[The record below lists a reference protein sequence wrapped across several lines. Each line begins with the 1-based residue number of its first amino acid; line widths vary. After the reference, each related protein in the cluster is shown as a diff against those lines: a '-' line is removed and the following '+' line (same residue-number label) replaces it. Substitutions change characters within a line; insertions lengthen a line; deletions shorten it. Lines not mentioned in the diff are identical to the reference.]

1 MARMV
6 PDRPATTSS
15 AAEVAVFERIRDELT
30 AEWIALHSVGMTI
43 HDSKPWAEIDF
54 VLIGPPGVF
63 CLEVKG
69 GVIAREGGVWYTTPQ
84 HGANAGRRQ
93 PLKES
98 PFQQVAS
105 ASAQLFHFLET
116 RSSRFTNSITG
127 YAVATPDVAWT
138 VDGPD
143 IDTELVYDQAD
154 TVRPFDAFM
163 KRVVRRWTEK
173 VGSNWN
179 KGLESLSRTD
189 KHLLL
194 EDIRGDF
201 RLVPSLRATADLAG
215 KELIRLT
222 EEQFL
227 LFGRLAANPRVLA
240 IGGAGTGK
248 TVIAVEEARRLARD
262 GKRVLYT
269 CFSRNLAAHVTML
282 LSSEPRV
289 VVRTLHGQMMDLVS
303 AAGRQSQLPDTSEE
317 DLLSLFL
324 PELALEIILDSADV
338 PTFDTIILDEGQDLL
353 RENYLDVVEGLVGG
367 DLRTGNWRIFLDP
380 NQNIF
385 RGIAASGLSR
395 VRDAR
400 PAEWALT
407 VNCRNTAPIATQVAL
422 LSGVP
427 LAEVLSPDGPDVQVH
442 WYATVEDQGRAIQ
455 EVFQDLKGEGFESER
470 IVILSRHRIEAAAV
484 HHTALRTIDVSQGRN
499 GPRSWEAR
507 FSTVASFKG
516 LEADVVLLTDVDD
529 LSSTEGLTS
538 VYVGASRA
546 RVALHVFIA
555 SSQKA
560 RFRDLAKEFGRNLL
574 PPGP

>member
-1 MARMV
+1 M
-6 PDRPATTSS
+6 
-15 AAEVAVFERIRDELT
+15 
-30 AEWIALHSVGMTI
+30 
-43 HDSKPWAEIDF
+43 
-54 VLIGPPGVF
+54 
-63 CLEVKG
+63 
-69 GVIAREGGVWYTTPQ
+69 
-84 HGANAGRRQ
+84 
-93 PLKES
+93 
-98 PFQQVAS
+98 
-105 ASAQLFHFLET
+105 
-116 RSSRFTNSITG
+116 
-127 YAVATPDVAWT
+127 
-138 VDGPD
+138 
-143 IDTELVYDQAD
+143 
-154 TVRPFDAFM
+154 
-163 KRVVRRWTEK
+163 
-173 VGSNWN
+173 
-179 KGLESLSRTD
+179 
-189 KHLLL
+189 
-194 EDIRGDF
+194 
-201 RLVPSLRATADLAG
+201 
-215 KELIRLT
+215 IRLT

-303 AAGRQSQLPDTSEE
+303 AAGRQSQLPDASEE

-395 VRDAR
+395 IRDAR

-538 VYVGASRA
+538 VYVGASRRESPSTSSSLRA
-546 RVALHVFIA
+546 KRLGSGISPRNSVATSFHPGRDGLVAL
-555 SSQKA
+555 
-560 RFRDLAKEFGRNLL
+560 RL
-574 PPGP
+574 PGLHPAHTERPALT